1 MQEPTASGLAAHT
14 CAHSAHLLQRPQI
27 EIWQREGFRSGV
39 TLWLGFAAL
48 FLSMFSCSEAEF
60 GWSEYLNQAVL

>member
-27 EIWQREGFRSGV
+27 EICQREGFRSGV
-39 TLWLGFAAL
+39 TL
-48 FLSMFSCSEAEF
+48 
-60 GWSEYLNQAVL
+60 